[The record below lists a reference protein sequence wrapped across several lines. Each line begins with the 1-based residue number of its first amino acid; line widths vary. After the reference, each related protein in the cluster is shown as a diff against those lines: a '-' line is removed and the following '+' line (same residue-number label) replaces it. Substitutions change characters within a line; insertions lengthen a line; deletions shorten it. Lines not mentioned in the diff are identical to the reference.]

1 MEKRIRKVVYSSAFY
16 KDSQNIYL
24 YGKETF
30 GKMFADIFVEEL
42 HHITEVLSFQFNLHP
57 ECRYIPTKT
66 KKYSNI
72 ILGKYLVVYRITS
85 DTIEV
90 IRAFHSSQ
98 SISKIKKQQV

>member
-16 KDSQNIYL
+16 KDSQSIYL

-30 GKMFADIFVEEL
+30 GKMFGDLFKEEL
-42 HHITEVLSFQFNLHP
+42 HHITEGLSVQFKLHP
-57 ECRYIPTKT
+57 ECRYIPTKS
-66 KKYSNI
+66 KIYRNI

-90 IRAFHSSQ
+90 VRRFIPARVLQ
-98 SISKIKKQQV
+98 K